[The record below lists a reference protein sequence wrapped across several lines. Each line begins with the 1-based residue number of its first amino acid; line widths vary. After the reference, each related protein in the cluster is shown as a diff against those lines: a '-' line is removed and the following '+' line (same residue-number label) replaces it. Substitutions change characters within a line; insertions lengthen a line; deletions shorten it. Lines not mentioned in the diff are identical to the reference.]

1 MKVLI
6 ADDDET
12 IRALLRDMLAEM
24 GHVVVAASNG
34 AEAVDLAASEHPDAV
49 ILDFLM
55 PKLSG
60 LDALQA
66 MRDRGLLMPAVILTA
81 ISDSSMRELEGFEA
95 PEAILEKPFKRR
107 TIEKAL
113 LRATRTG

>member
-6 ADDDET
+6 ADDDQT
-12 IRALLRDMLAEM
+12 IRALLTDMLLDL
-24 GHVVVAASNG
+24 GHAVVAAENG
-34 AEAVDLAASEHPDAV
+34 ADAVDLCARELPDAV

-60 LDALQA
+60 LDALKA
-66 MRDRGLLMPAVILTA
+66 MRERGLSMPVVLLTA

-95 PEAILEKPFKRR
+95 PDAVLEKPFKKR

-113 LRATRTG
+113 ARATRVE